1 MEETLGPLQN
11 LIQLSFRHIHPTRY
25 SRQKAQ
31 ASSPIELIED
41 SPMAIF
47 QQNLPASLRFGPP
60 AAPENRGIPATD
72 RRPYLVTVPPRKPVT
87 SARRGVATTS
97 QYLALFPHES
107 EDARLTGATR
117 SLYRRLLALNLPRP
131 SVRSE
136 VSVERRDV
144 TEVRFKTI
152 DTRIA

>member
-1 MEETLGPLQN
+1 
-11 LIQLSFRHIHPTRY
+11 
-25 SRQKAQ
+25 
-31 ASSPIELIED
+31 
-41 SPMAIF
+41 MAIF
-47 QQNLPASLRFGPP
+47 QQNLPASVRFGPP

-87 SARRGVATTS
+87 SAKRTVASTS
-97 QYLALFPHES
+97 HYLALFPHES

-131 SVRSE
+131 AARADAHTE
-136 VSVERRDV
+136 LRDV
-144 TEVRFKTI
+144 SEVRFKRRDTRV

>member
-1 MEETLGPLQN
+1 MGETAAPVQN
-11 LIQLSFRHIHPTRY
+11 LIQLTPRHIHLNRY
-25 SRQKAQ
+25 SKHKAQ
-31 ASSPIELIED
+31 ASSRIEFFED

-47 QQNLPASLRFGPP
+47 QQNLPASLRIGPP
-60 AAPENRGIPATD
+60 GPQENRGVPATD
-72 RRPYLVTVPPRKPVT
+72 RRPYLVTVPPRRPVT
-87 SARRGVATTS
+87 STRRTVANTS

-131 SVRSE
+131 SARAE
-136 VSVERRDV
+136 VSADFREV
-144 TEVRFKTI
+144 TEVRFKVV